1 MRAANSEPPQRSAS
15 RARRAL
21 RWMGA
26 RLTAFMRQVPPE
38 RDGAARVRQRHIYI
52 LPTGTGLLFAG
63 VLFITLL
70 GSLNYQNNL
79 GLLFT
84 FLLASV
90 ALVSMH
96 LAWFNLLGLE
106 IRTAPGA
113 GVFAGDD
120 AHFTLTL
127 REPGRRPRSDLRI
140 GGAKGR
146 SRPASLAHGA
156 QDSMTLTQAT
166 TRRGHVRLGAVPI
179 ETRHPLA
186 LFRAWCTVASPARV
200 WVYPRP
206 APSAPPPP
214 LLAAAGAARAAQGER
229 GEGANDYVGPRG
241 YRPGDSPRRLDWK
254 ALARERGLVVK
265 QFGGDQAEEIWLDW
279 AQLPASDT
287 ETRLSQ
293 LCRQVLD
300 AAAARSRFGLRLPG
314 RIIPLDSGAPHRQ
327 RCLEALASFEQDP
340 L

>member
-1 MRAANSEPPQRSAS
+1 MRR
-15 RARRAL
+15 
-21 RWMGA
+21 
-26 RLTAFMRQVPPE
+26 VPVD
-38 RDGAARVRQRHIYI
+38 RDGAARVRQRYIYI
-52 LPTGTGLLFAG
+52 LPTGTGFLFGA

-79 GLLFT
+79 GLFFT

-96 LAWFNLLGLE
+96 LTWFNLLGLE

-146 SRPASLAHGA
+146 TRPLMLAECA
-156 QDSMTLTQAT
+156 QDGMALTLTT
-166 TRRGHVRLGAVPI
+166 TRRGRASLGAVPI
-179 ETRHPLA
+179 ETRYPLA
-186 LFRAWCTVASPARV
+186 LFRAWCTVDSPASV

-206 APSAPPPP
+206 APSIPPPP
-214 LLAAAGAARAAQGER
+214 LLAAAGSARTPGER
-229 GEGANDYVGPRG
+229 GEGAHDYVGPRG

-279 AQLPASDT
+279 AQLPAGDT

-314 RIIPLDSGAPHRQ
+314 RTIALDSGAPQRQ